1 MTYYNCSFFL
11 PFHSSSWNEW
21 DDKINTINW
30 TFSNFIL
37 FLRMMMDITPSR
49 AGIFSFLKNEVWWVI
64 ESATSQVKHLKPILW
79 KTVLFEY
86 PPCSVSIAA
95 TRPEIHY
102 LDLALE
108 LHCATRETRLSFEQ
122 CAKNYPNILPIFFHA
137 LNYFYKIF
145 PLPHNFSST
154 RILSVFR
161 KITKQ
166 NKKKNLN

>member
-11 PFHSSSWNEW
+11 PFHSSSSWNEW

-79 KTVLFEY
+79 KTVLFEH

-95 TRPEIHY
+95 THPEIHY

-166 NKKKNLN
+166 NKKKKS

>member
-1 MTYYNCSFFL
+1 
-11 PFHSSSWNEW
+11 
-21 DDKINTINW
+21 
-30 TFSNFIL
+30 
-37 FLRMMMDITPSR
+37 MMMDITPSR

-79 KTVLFEY
+79 KTVLFEH
-86 PPCSVSIAA
+86 PSCSVSIAA

-122 CAKNYPNILPIFFHA
+122 CAKNYPNILSIFFHA
-137 LNYFYKIF
+137 LNYFYKISYF
-145 PLPHNFSST
+145 VFEN
-154 RILSVFR
+154 VFR

-166 NKKKNLN
+166 NRKKILIKTTLITKGKQKGREKFDDRKKKK